1 MRNFWNIYTFIIFE
15 LCMALFFVF
24 CSKEKVEKYT
34 TTNSVTNNNDS
45 NTVVK
50 PKIKYLALGDS
61 YTIGQGVSI
70 SDNFPNQ
77 LVDKLIDNGL
87 ELDEL
92 KIIATTGWSTDDLLQ
107 NIYRSS
113 LHSNYNLVS
122 VLIGVNNQFRKMD
135 TALYKT
141 QLVEIIEQA
150 IVYAGNKSENVI
162 ALSIPDYWYTPFGQ
176 NYPEKTIEEIAWYNS
191 TKKNICATYK
201 IKWYNITP
209 ISQRGLDE
217 PDLVATDNL
226 HPSEKMYA
234 LWVNELYKD
243 VLEILKK

>member
-1 MRNFWNIYTFIIFE
+1 
-15 LCMALFFVF
+15 
-24 CSKEKVEKYT
+24 
-34 TTNSVTNNNDS
+34 
-45 NTVVK
+45 
-50 PKIKYLALGDS
+50 
-61 YTIGQGVSI
+61 
-70 SDNFPNQ
+70 
-77 LVDKLIDNGL
+77 
-87 ELDEL
+87 
-92 KIIATTGWSTDDLLQ
+92 
-107 NIYRSS
+107 
-113 LHSNYNLVS
+113 
-122 VLIGVNNQFRKMD
+122 MD
-135 TALYKT
+135 TTLYKT

-176 NYPEKTIEEIAWYNS
+176 NYPAKTTDEIAWYNS